1 MPKHPGGRPKKTLKD
16 LPKNWKELILSIK
29 KDGGSDVEVRVA
41 LDISEEL
48 WRRFEREI
56 EEFSR
61 TVKRGRDLCES
72 WWLERGRQLEN
83 RSFNAVLWY
92 MYMKNRFGWKDK
104 TDVTSG
110 DKPIPVLAN
119 VPSNHRDE
127 KDTRPQKED

>member
-92 MYMKNRFGWKDK
+92 MNMKNRFGWKDK